1 MVVLCDVSSF
11 AGLALKDSQGPAAES
26 GWETMSVH
34 GEAVGLTR
42 LQRLLAGTARPSRH
56 PAIDSIHET
65 RRSPSHRE
73 PSTEPDHKDQA
84 MNTRLSLV
92 GLLAGAIA
100 LQAQTVTIKSSGGWF
115 EAAHVEWTVSG
126 KADSYNVYVAPAG
139 GTAQQL
145 DTKLIRSYGSTWRA
159 DALGLKAGSYTLKVV
174 PVVAGKEGTAATTAA
189 LTVSAHDR
197 AGFAFS
203 GGHIPGAY
211 NLDGTPMT
219 GAVIVYLTDKSKDT
233 VSLPVITSS
242 KGTTT
247 TYTGIQNIL
256 YGFKKGLDS
265 RPLIIR
271 MIGQVK
277 DAAVLDGGD
286 LVIENANLA
295 TGHITLEGV
304 GEDALADGWG
314 VRIKG
319 ATNVEVRNIGVM
331 NVNSTAGDDIGLQQ
345 DNDHVWVHH
354 NDHFY
359 GDAGSD
365 ADQVKGDGAMD
376 VKKSTYVTISYDHF
390 WDNGKSSL
398 LGLSENTTTGLYINY
413 HHNWFDHSD
422 SRHPRVRFYSAHIY
436 NNYYDGNDKYGAG
449 STLGSSLF
457 LEGNY
462 FRNCKHPMLTSL
474 QGSDVWNELKG
485 ANDPTNMGTFSGE
498 AGGSIKAFNNT
509 MEGQTRF
516 VAYGDTKY
524 PNSTVD
530 FDAYVAKSRD
540 EKMPATV
547 KSFSGANVHNNF
559 DTDPSVMYSYV
570 ADAPEVAKTKVI
582 AYSGRMNG
590 GDFKWTF
597 TTADDTLAVV
607 NAPLKAAIVGYKTS
621 LVYVQGEGTAP
632 TVSVQDRA
640 LANANPIRLDASSR
654 LLTTAPGHV
663 LRSAEVFTVGGSR
676 VLLSSGDR
684 PVPLS
689 GLKSGV
695 YLARVVTD
703 RGAFEKTI
711 VKN

>member
-1 MVVLCDVSSF
+1 MKTRFSL
-11 AGLALKDSQGPAAES
+11 AGL
-26 GWETMSVH
+26 
-34 GEAVGLTR
+34 
-42 LQRLLAGTARPSRH
+42 LLGAM
-56 PAIDSIHET
+56 AI
-65 RRSPSHRE
+65 
-73 PSTEPDHKDQA
+73 
-84 MNTRLSLV
+84 
-92 GLLAGAIA
+92 
-100 LQAQTVTIKSSGGWF
+100 QAQTVTLKSSAGWF
-115 EAAHVEWTVSG
+115 ESAHVEWTVSG
-126 KADSYNVYVAPAG
+126 KADSYNVYVTAAG

-145 DTKLIRSYGSTWRA
+145 YTKLIRSYGSYWRA
-159 DALGLKAGSYTLKVV
+159 DALGLKAGSYVLKVV
-174 PVVAGKEGTAATTAA
+174 PVVSGKEGTAATTAA

-203 GGHIPGAY
+203 GGRIPGAY

-219 GAVIVYLTDKSKDT
+219 GAVVVYLTDKSKDT
-233 VSLPVITSS
+233 VSLNVTGASTNPCV
-242 KGTTT
+242 
-247 TYTGIQNIL
+247 GIQNIL
-256 YGFKKGLDS
+256 YGYKKGKDT

-271 MIGQVK
+271 VVGQVK
-277 DAAVLDGGD
+277 NATVMDGGD

-314 VRIKG
+314 VRLKS
-319 ATNVEVRNIGVM
+319 ASNVEVRNLGIM

-376 VKKSTYVTISYDHF
+376 VKKSTYVTIAYDHF

-457 LEGNY
+457 MEGNY

-498 AGGSIKAFNNT
+498 AGGSIKAFNNY

-516 VAYGDTKY
+516 VAYGDTKF

-559 DTDPSVMYSYV
+559 DTDPSVMYTYT
-570 ADAPEVAKTKVI
+570 ADAPDVAKTKVI

-597 TTADDTLAVV
+597 NNAVDDTLALV
-607 NAPLKAAIVGYKTS
+607 NAPLKAAIVGYKTT
-621 LVYVQGEGTAP
+621 LIYVQGEGAYVGPVSIDARRAATAGP
-632 TVSVQDRA
+632 VRFDLQSRRLSVAEGWTLQ
-640 LANANPIRLDASSR
+640 
-654 LLTTAPGHV
+654 
-663 LRSAEVFTVGGSR
+663 SAEILSLTGARMLAANGSAS
-676 VLLSSGDR
+676 VSLE
-684 PVPLS
+684 

-703 RGAFEKTI
+703 RGTFEKTI

>member
-1 MVVLCDVSSF
+1 MKTRFSL
-11 AGLALKDSQGPAAES
+11 AGL
-26 GWETMSVH
+26 
-34 GEAVGLTR
+34 
-42 LQRLLAGTARPSRH
+42 LLGAM
-56 PAIDSIHET
+56 AI
-65 RRSPSHRE
+65 
-73 PSTEPDHKDQA
+73 
-84 MNTRLSLV
+84 
-92 GLLAGAIA
+92 
-100 LQAQTVTIKSSGGWF
+100 QAQTVTLKSSAGWF
-115 EAAHVEWTVSG
+115 ESAHVEWTVSG
-126 KADSYNVYVAPAG
+126 KADSYNVYVTAAG

-145 DTKLIRSYGSTWRA
+145 DTKLIRSYGSYWRA
-159 DALGLKAGSYTLKVV
+159 DALGLKAGSYVLKVV
-174 PVVAGKEGTAATTAA
+174 PVVSGKEGTAATTAA

-203 GGHIPGAY
+203 GGRIPGAY

-219 GAVIVYLTDKSKDT
+219 GAVVVYLTDKSKDT
-233 VSLPVITSS
+233 VSLNVTGASTNPCV
-242 KGTTT
+242 
-247 TYTGIQNIL
+247 GIQNIL
-256 YGFKKGLDS
+256 YGYKKGKDT

-271 MIGQVK
+271 VVGQVK
-277 DAAVLDGGD
+277 NATVMDGGD

-314 VRIKG
+314 VRLKS
-319 ATNVEVRNIGVM
+319 ASNVEVRNLGIM

-376 VKKSTYVTISYDHF
+376 VKKSTYVTIAYDHF

-457 LEGNY
+457 MEGNY

-498 AGGSIKAFNNT
+498 AGGSIKAFNNY

-516 VAYGDTKY
+516 VAYGDTKF

-559 DTDPSVMYSYV
+559 DTDPSVMYTYT
-570 ADAPEVAKTKVI
+570 ADAPDVAKTKVI

-597 TTADDTLAVV
+597 NNAVDDTLALV
-607 NAPLKAAIVGYKTS
+607 NAPLKAAIVGYKTT
-621 LVYVQGEGTAP
+621 LIYVQGEGAYVGPVSIDARRAATAGP
-632 TVSVQDRA
+632 VRFDLQSRRLSVAEGWTLQ
-640 LANANPIRLDASSR
+640 
-654 LLTTAPGHV
+654 
-663 LRSAEVFTVGGSR
+663 SAEILSLTGARMLAANGSAS
-676 VLLSSGDR
+676 VSLE
-684 PVPLS
+684 

-703 RGAFEKTI
+703 RGTFEKTI